1 KSDLFNKAVQVIQEI
16 ETEHGE
22 DISSLPL
29 EQYRI
34 CFVSSH
40 SVVTMIR
47 LLGQSQ
53 DTATHD
59 PWR

>member
-1 KSDLFNKAVQVIQEI
+1 MFDVQVIQEI